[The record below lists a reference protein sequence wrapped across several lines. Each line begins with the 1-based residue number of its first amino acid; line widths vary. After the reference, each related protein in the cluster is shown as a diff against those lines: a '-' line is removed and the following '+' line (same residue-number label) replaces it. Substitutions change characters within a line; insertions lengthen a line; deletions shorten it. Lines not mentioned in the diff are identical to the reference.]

1 MCIDEQEAAPT
12 TGRALHA
19 LIPQRPTP
27 SQTATE
33 LVRMERSRVFDLGL
47 KEVAQFLDESTACV
61 PQLLEQSR
69 RSHPRWWS
77 DHPAALSEDSS
88 VFLG

>member
-1 MCIDEQEAAPT
+1 MCIDELEAAPT
-12 TGRALHA
+12 TGRALDA
-19 LIPQRPTP
+19 SNPPRTTP
-27 SQTATE
+27 VQTAAE
-33 LVRMERSRVFDLGL
+33 LVRMEQSRVFDLGL
-47 KEVAQFLDESTACV
+47 KDVVPSLDGFAACV

>member
-1 MCIDEQEAAPT
+1 MCIDELEAAPT
-12 TGRALHA
+12 TGRALDA
-19 LIPQRPTP
+19 LNSPRTTP
-27 SQTATE
+27 GQTAIE

-47 KEVAQFLDESTACV
+47 KEVVQAFDASAASV

-69 RSHPRWWS
+69 KSHPRWWS